1 MFVISDII
9 PPKFELVTDYVTAT
23 QLDVNL
29 HALDCDVEG
38 LPFPDIVWY
47 KEEKLLDK
55 QNLSTSLGITN
66 KNQR

>member
-1 MFVISDII
+1 M
-9 PPKFELVTDYVTAT
+9 TAT

-55 QNLSTSLGITN
+55 GNLSAALTITN
-66 KNQR
+66 QNQR